1 MIHSKRKIS
10 YTVIAVVLLVVLYS
24 MIFYLSAEDAESS
37 SVVSSKVT
45 EFIFHIYYKITGGG
59 GGEAVTEPVALLPLE
74 ALIRKLAHFLEYMC
88 VGLLSYSLVVLWS
101 KPAKLG
107 SLLVILQLVISAGL
121 DEFHQSFVP
130 GRYASVKDVVIDT
143 AGGIAGIFMIMIG
156 TKIRNCWRKG
166 K

>member
-10 YTVIAVVLLVVLYS
+10 YTVIAVVLLIVLYS
-24 MIFYLSAEDAESS
+24 MIFYFSAEDAESS
-37 SVVSSKVT
+37 SIASSRVT
-45 EFIFHIYYKITGGG
+45 KFICHIYYKIIGGG
-59 GGEAVTEPVALLPLE
+59 GGGAVADSTALPLE
-74 ALIRKLAHFLEYMC
+74 AIVRKLAHFLEYMC
-88 VGLLSYSLVVLWS
+88 VGFLSYSLVVLWR